1 MDKAKMVCL
10 KLDKMF
16 IIIPYTYSKIEI
28 RMRNILL
35 NNRQTLNAI
44 SHFMSF
50 YMVNMEFYD
59 RMMSKYTQY
68 IQHKK
73 DLEYEK

>member
-1 MDKAKMVCL
+1 MVCL